1 MSFGRTP
8 YYIYRCSNR
17 GSEGCPN
24 VDHVHSD
31 GTVIEWDAL
40 AQFVASA
47 ANRQPPD
54 ELLELVRRGK
64 ALRPDIAPTLE
75 VQVTGAGWVDAPAAE
90 AATLPRQTAEVRQ
103 APMTP
108 WPGPP
113 LLLADDEL
121 RALSEWAKFFEC
133 SEAEVLEACFRIV
146 ASELGAADDQ
156 AEAQARR
163 TGKEP
168 PPPEF
173 VLKFFAT
180 LMSRKVLREHL
191 PGRGG

>member
-17 GSEGCPN
+17 GSEDCPS
-24 VDHVHSD
+24 VDHVHFD
-31 GTVIEWDAL
+31 GAAIEWDAL

-54 ELLELVRRGK
+54 ELLELLRRGK
-64 ALRPDIAPTLE
+64 ALRPDIPPTLE
-75 VQVTGAGWVDAPAAE
+75 VQVTGAGWVDAPGAE
-90 AATLPRQTAEVRQ
+90 AATLPRGT
-103 APMTP
+103 
-108 WPGPP
+108 
-113 LLLADDEL
+113 
-121 RALSEWAKFFEC
+121 
-133 SEAEVLEACFRIV
+133 
-146 ASELGAADDQ
+146 AADDQ

-191 PGRGG
+191 LGRGG